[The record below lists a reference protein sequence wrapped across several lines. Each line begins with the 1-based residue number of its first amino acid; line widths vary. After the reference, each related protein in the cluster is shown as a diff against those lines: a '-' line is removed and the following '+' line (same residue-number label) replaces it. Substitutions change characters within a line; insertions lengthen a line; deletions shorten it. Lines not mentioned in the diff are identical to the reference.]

1 MVTRITGLASGM
13 DIDSMVKKLM
23 DANRIP
29 LTKLN
34 QQKTTLTWQRDAY
47 RAVNTKIS
55 DFRNTVFD
63 MKLTSS
69 FSNRTAV
76 SDAADS
82 ISVSGTA
89 TATEGVYQIQVKQ
102 VAETAKLTSGSAVGA
117 KSKSGVDTK
126 LQDLGLTAGTTLTI
140 AGEKGSATITV
151 KKDDS
156 LDTLVRAINNK
167 ANSTGVKVS
176 YDATLDHFFFSS
188 SGTGSAAK
196 IDLQSEDSSL
206 ISNVFKL
213 SPVSADITTGSQILN
228 PSTPI
233 KADLAADQTLR
244 IGYNGK
250 TADFTITDTTDIGTL
265 IDQINNSDIG
275 AAGVTAYL
283 DANNKLA
290 FSNPDSAKAI
300 SFSDETSDGDDITAI
315 LGLDAPT
322 TAPKAGSLQT
332 GSVAFADGITTKI
345 NDKYTADQTL
355 RIAYDGKTVDFT
367 VSATTQI
374 GSLID
379 QINNSDIG
387 KKGVTAYLDANN
399 KLAFTN
405 PDSSKSITITDET
418 SDGKDVVA
426 DLGLDAPTVTA
437 RTTSGIVSKGK
448 DAVIEYN
455 GVEGTYA
462 TNTFSINGLN
472 FTAKKVMTAA
482 ANITVSQD
490 TDAIYDK
497 IKNFVDK
504 YNEMISSINS
514 TLDEKKYSDYAPL
527 TDEQRSEMK
536 EDEITQWETK
546 AKSGLLRNDQMIS
559 SALNGFRLAL
569 SSDVSGLPSGDIKKL
584 SQIGITTGTYSE
596 KGKLY
601 IDPTALKKAISEH
614 PDEVAALFTASDGGN
629 KASNTGDGLAT
640 RLVEQADNLMASLK
654 TKAGTASSVDSTYTI
669 GKRMGEYDEQIS
681 ALTTRLDD
689 LETKYY
695 NQFSAMETYINQ
707 MNAQSAYL
715 SQQFGTT

>member
-1 MVTRITGLASGM
+1 MVNRITGLSSGM
-13 DIDSMVKKLM
+13 DIDSIVKKLM

-34 QQKTTLTWQRDAY
+34 QQKTVLTWQRDAY

-69 FSNRTAV
+69 YSNRKAI
-76 SDAADS
+76 SDADDA

-126 LQDLGLTAGTTLTI
+126 LQDLGLTAGTALTI

-188 SGTGSAAK
+188 SGTGSSAK
-196 IDLQSEDSSL
+196 IDLQSEDANL
-206 ISNVFKL
+206 MSNVFKL
-213 SPVSADITTGSQILN
+213 TPVSANITTGTQVLD

-233 KADLAADQTLR
+233 KSNLAADQTFR
-244 IGYNGK
+244 IAYNGK
-250 TADFTITDTTDIGTL
+250 TADFTIKATTDIGSL
-265 IDQINNSDIG
+265 INQINSSDIG
-275 AAGVTAYL
+275 TAGVKAYL
-283 DANNKLA
+283 SADGKLA
-290 FSNPDSAKAI
+290 FDNPDSSKTIA
-300 SFSDETSDGDDITAI
+300 FSDQTSDGENVVDI
-315 LGLDAPT
+315 LGLTAPT
-322 TAPKAGSLQT
+322 SSSKAGSLYT
-332 GSVAFADGITTKI
+332 GSIAFSDGVTTKI
-345 NDKYTADQTL
+345 NDSYTSDQKF
-355 RIAYDGKTVDFT
+355 RIEYDGKIVDFT
-367 VSATTQI
+367 VNAATQI

-379 QINNSDIG
+379 QINSSDIG

-405 PDSSKSITITDET
+405 PDSSKSITFTDET

-426 DLGLDAPTVTA
+426 DLGLAIPNVTV
-437 RTTSGIVSKGK
+437 RTTAGTTSKGK
-448 DAVIEYN
+448 DAIVEYN
-455 GVEGTYA
+455 GVTGTYA
-462 TNTFSINGLN
+462 TNTFSINGMN
-472 FTAKKVMTAA
+472 FTAKKVMSST
-482 ANITVSQD
+482 ANITVNQD

-504 YNEMISSINS
+504 YNEMIGSINS
-514 TLDEKKYSDYAPL
+514 TLGEKQYRDFAPL
-527 TDEQRSEMK
+527 TDEQRSSMK
-536 EDEITQWETK
+536 EEEIATWEAK

-569 SSDVSGLPSGDIKKL
+569 SSDVAGMPSGDIKKL
-584 SQIGITTGTYSE
+584 SQIGITTGTYAE

-601 IDPTALKKAISEH
+601 IDPTALKKAIAEH
-614 PDEVAALFTASDGGN
+614 PDEVSALFTATDGGN
-629 KASNTGDGLAT
+629 KSSNTSDGLAT

-654 TKAGTASSVDSTYTI
+654 TKAGTVSSVDSTYTM
-669 GKRMGEYDEQIS
+669 GKRIGEFDKRIS
-681 ALTTRLDD
+681 SMATRLDD
-689 LETKYY
+689 METKYY

-715 SQQFGTT
+715 SQQFGTS